1 MYYITHRLCQLPK
14 SCVDKEGFLNNY
26 PVEPEMYYEVP
37 GDAREDMAEDT
48 IERLEELT
56 EVNKDKTGELTEK
69 PDRRGKG
76 TGII

>member
-1 MYYITHRLCQLPK
+1 
-14 SCVDKEGFLNNY
+14 
-26 PVEPEMYYEVP
+26 MYYEVP

-56 EVNKDKTGELTEK
+56 ELNKDKTGELTEK
-69 PDRRGKG
+69 ADRRGKV